1 MTVASAPDLR
11 RIGSGRGIDCDDRP
25 VCDDYT
31 EVKLGMSAPS
41 LCGIPFRQAPNHPSF
56 GALWTQTPSAIE
68 ESPLAASLKIFC
80 GGETGRSL
88 RVGSRLDKYRLQ
100 RRLGEGGFA
109 TVFSAIDTIEDRKV
123 ALKVPDSRY
132 VNNTQSLD
140 DVQREVRIM
149 ARLDHPS
156 ILPLKD
162 ARFIDGHFVMVF
174 PLGEE
179 SLSDRLCR
187 RMSRATAVDYV
198 VQMIASVA
206 SAHQQNV
213 LHRDIKPENFIL
225 FPDQEIKLTDFG
237 LARIEQGMHDV
248 SASGTLGYMAPEQA
262 MGRPSYR
269 SDVFSLGL
277 VIYRMLSGEMP
288 EYPFQAPLPGFNK
301 LRRGLST
308 DLVALI
314 RKAIDPV
321 PSKRFRDAVAM
332 NNAMQ
337 KIRFP
342 LTDRSVS
349 QRGVTANS
357 RVTRRAA

>member
-1 MTVASAPDLR
+1 MIVTPAQNVTITELKR
-11 RIGSGRGIDCDDRP
+11 R
-25 VCDDYT
+25 
-31 EVKLGMSAPS
+31 KLVLDPTAIATTTSPS
-41 LCGIPFRQAPNHPSF
+41 SRLPCKESLPRLKRHP
-56 GALWTQTPSAIE
+56 LP
-68 ESPLAASLKIFC
+68 ASLKIFC
-80 GGETGRSL
+80 GGSDGERNL

-100 RRLGEGGFA
+100 RRLGQGGFA
-109 TVFSAIDTIEDRKV
+109 TVFAALDTIEDRKV
-123 ALKVPDSRY
+123 ALKIPDTRY
-132 VNNTQSLD
+132 LGNSQSLD

-149 ARLDHPS
+149 ARLEHPN

-198 VQMIASVA
+198 VQMIAAVA

-213 LHRDIKPENFIL
+213 LHRDLKPENFIL
-225 FPDQEIKLTDFG
+225 FPNQEIRLTDFG
-237 LARIEQGMHDV
+237 LARIEQGGHDV

-277 VIYRMLSGEMP
+277 VTYRILSGEIP
-288 EYPFQAPLPGFNK
+288 EYPFEPPLPGFNK
-301 LRRGLST
+301 LRRGLSA

-314 RKAIDPV
+314 RKAIDPI
-321 PSKRFRDAVAM
+321 PSRRFRDAVAM
-332 NNAMQ
+332 HNAMS

-349 QRGVTANS
+349 QRGISAAS
-357 RVTRRAA
+357 RVTRRVA